1 MGAGLS
7 LSFQSQGQNPV
18 SPNASRKASAAP
30 RRVRAAMALVA
41 LLCAAG
47 LLAGHATSAREPSFK
62 GDVPYE
68 PTAHAIVKAMLDLAE
83 VRSGDVVYDLGCGD
97 GRIVIAAVRRPGV
110 RGVCVEIDPDL
121 LRQSRENAAR
131 EGVADRIRFVEG
143 DLFQTPIA
151 DATVVTLYL
160 WPHVNLRLRPRLLS
174 ELRPG
179 TRVVSHSHD
188 MGDWAPERR
197 VVVSVRRKEAVLYRW
212 TIPPR

>member
-1 MGAGLS
+1 
-7 LSFQSQGQNPV
+7 
-18 SPNASRKASAAP
+18 
-30 RRVRAAMALVA
+30 MAVVA
-41 LLCAAG
+41 VLCAAG
-47 LLAGHATSAREPSFK
+47 LLAGQATARRQPSFK

-68 PTAHAIVKAMLDLAE
+68 PTPHAVVKEIIDLAE

-110 RGVCVEIDPDL
+110 RGVCVEIDPEL

-131 EGVADRIRFVEG
+131 AGLADRIRFVEG
-143 DLFQTPIA
+143 DLFETPIA

-197 VVVSVRRKEAVLYRW
+197 VVVSVGRKEAVLYRW

>member
-1 MGAGLS
+1 M
-7 LSFQSQGQNPV
+7 SFQSQNPV

-30 RRVRAAMALVA
+30 GRVRAAVALVA
-41 LLCAAG
+41 LLGAAG
-47 LLAGHATSAREPSFK
+47 LLAGHQATAGRQPSFK

-68 PTAHAIVKAMLDLAE
+68 PTPHAVVKGMIDLAE

-110 RGVCVEIDPDL
+110 RGVCVEIDAEL

-131 EGVADRIRFVEG
+131 AGVADRIRFVEG
-143 DLFQTPIA
+143 DLFEAPIA

-197 VVVSVRRKEAVLYRW
+197 VVVSIRRKDAVLYRW